1 MLRSQR
7 AAGGGGRRPGRVLG
21 VISVDAISDAL
32 RAPVAVHRRRGDAAV
47 SRADASAREG
57 GQPFFRVDWVAR
69 ERRTS
74 WPGGSASSCSS
85 PASPS
90 WSASCSRS
98 RSRCWCG
105 AIPASTGRSWRST
118 GLLYSIPSIAL
129 FVLLIPITGLS
140 LLTAEIALVG
150 YAMVIL
156 VRNIV
161 TALRSVPPEV
171 LEAADG
177 MGYTASQRLW
187 RVEVPIAVPII
198 VAGLRI
204 ATVTIMGLVTIAT
217 LIGMGG
223 LGYLIVNIGIKQR
236 FPTATLVGVALVVV
250 LSVIIDAVLLFGPA
264 PAHAVVSGARGLR
277 RTMR

>member
-1 MLRSQR
+1 M
-7 AAGGGGRRPGRVLG
+7 
-21 VISVDAISDAL
+21 
-32 RAPVAVHRRRGDAAV
+32 
-47 SRADASAREG
+47 RE
-57 GQPFFRVDWVAR
+57 GQPFFRVDWILENADVLARRVGEQLVITGIAIVVGFVLSFAVALLV
-69 ERRTS
+69 RRY
-74 WPGGSASSCSS
+74 PRLYG
-85 PASPS
+85 PVL
-90 WSASCSRS
+90 
-98 RSRCWCG
+98 G
-105 AIPASTGRSWRST
+105 AT
-118 GLLYSIPSIAL
+118 GLFYSIPSIAL

-223 LGYLIVNIGIKQR
+223 LGYLIVNIGISQR
-236 FPTATLVGVALVVV
+236 FPTATLVGVALVVL
-250 LSVIIDAVLLFGPA
+250 LSFIIDAVLLFGQRRLTPWSA
-264 PAHAVVSGARGLR
+264 ARGG
-277 RTMR
+277 